1 VLCRLAA
8 AALCVAVRV
17 RAELRLK
24 KEQNVMTGRTLS
36 LTDPLYEYIIAHS
49 VREAPIL
56 ARLREVTRALP
67 DSTMQIGAEQGQ
79 FMALLVKLIGARRC
93 IEVGTFTGYS
103 SLAVALAL
111 PADGTLVTCDINPQT
126 TAIARQ
132 FWREAGMDARI
143 ELRLQPALATLT
155 ELLAGGGANRFDFAF
170 IDADKPA
177 YRAYYD
183 KLLELVR
190 PGGLIAVDNTLWD
203 GEVANASS
211 NDANT
216 VALRAFNDYVHRDE
230 RVDLSL
236 VPIGDGL
243 TLLRKRG

>member
-1 VLCRLAA
+1 
-8 AALCVAVRV
+8 
-17 RAELRLK
+17 
-24 KEQNVMTGRTLS
+24 MTGRTLS
-36 LTDPLYEYIIAHS
+36 LTDSVYDYLVAHS
-49 VREAPIL
+49 VREPPIL
-56 ARLREVTRALP
+56 ARLREATRTLP
-67 DSTMQIGAEQGQ
+67 DATMQIGAEQGQ
-79 FMALLVKLIGARRC
+79 FMALLVKLIAARRC

-111 PADGTLVTCDINPQT
+111 PSEATLITCDINPHT

-132 FWREAGMDARI
+132 FWREAGVAARI
-143 ELRLQPALATLT
+143 ELRLQPALTSLQ
-155 ELLAGGGANRFDFAF
+155 ELLVAGGAGAFDFAF
-170 IDADKPA
+170 IDADKPS

-203 GEVANASS
+203 GEVANPRS
-211 NDANT
+211 NDDNT
-216 VALRAFNDYVHRDE
+216 VALRAFNDYVHHDE

>member
-1 VLCRLAA
+1 
-8 AALCVAVRV
+8 
-17 RAELRLK
+17 
-24 KEQNVMTGRTLS
+24 MTGRTLS
-36 LTDPLYEYIIAHS
+36 LTDSLYDYLVAHS
-49 VREAPIL
+49 VREPPIL
-56 ARLREVTRALP
+56 ARLREATRALP
-67 DSTMQIGAEQGQ
+67 HAMMQIGAEQGQ
-79 FMALLVKLIGARRC
+79 FMALLVKLIAARRC

-111 PADGTLVTCDINPQT
+111 PADATLVTCDIDRET
-126 TAIARQ
+126 SAIAQQ
-132 FWREAGMDARI
+132 FWREAGVAARI
-143 ELRLQPALATLT
+143 ELRLQPALKSLQ
-155 ELLAGGGANRFDFAF
+155 ELLAAGGAGSFDFAF
-170 IDADKPA
+170 IDADKTG

-203 GEVANASS
+203 GEVANPSS
-211 NDANT
+211 NDADT
-216 VALRAFNDYVHRDE
+216 VALRAFNDHVHHDE

>member
-1 VLCRLAA
+1 
-8 AALCVAVRV
+8 
-17 RAELRLK
+17 
-24 KEQNVMTGRTLS
+24 MTGRTLS
-36 LTDPLYEYIIAHS
+36 LTDSVYDYLVRHS
-49 VREAPIL
+49 VREVPIL
-56 ARLREVTRALP
+56 ARLRETTRTLP
-67 DSTMQIGAEQGQ
+67 HANMQIGAEQGQ
-79 FMALLVKLIGARRC
+79 FMALLVKLIAARRC

-111 PADGTLVTCDINPQT
+111 PADAKLITCDIDPQAT
-126 TAIARQ
+126 TIARQ

-143 ELRLQPALATLT
+143 ELHLQPALTTLT
-155 ELLAGGGANRFDFAF
+155 QLLEAGGAASFDFAF
-170 IDADKPA
+170 IDADKPS
-177 YRAYYD
+177 YRQYYD

-203 GEVANASS
+203 GEVANPSS

-216 VALRAFNDYVHRDE
+216 VALRAFNDYVHHDE

-243 TLLRKRG
+243 TLLRRRN

>member
-1 VLCRLAA
+1 
-8 AALCVAVRV
+8 
-17 RAELRLK
+17 
-24 KEQNVMTGRTLS
+24 MTGRTLS
-36 LTDPLYEYIIAHS
+36 LTDSVYDYLVAHS
-49 VREAPIL
+49 VREPPIL
-56 ARLREVTRALP
+56 ARLREATRTMP
-67 DSTMQIGAEQGQ
+67 DARMQIGAEQGQ
-79 FMALLVKLIGARRC
+79 FMALLVKLIAARRC

-111 PADGTLVTCDINPQT
+111 PSEATLITCDINPHT

-132 FWREAGMDARI
+132 FWREAGVAARI
-143 ELRLQPALATLT
+143 ELRLQPALASLQ
-155 ELLAGGGANRFDFAF
+155 ELLVAGGAGAFDFAF
-170 IDADKPA
+170 IDADKPS

-203 GEVANASS
+203 GEVANPRS
-211 NDANT
+211 NDDNT
-216 VALRAFNDYVHRDE
+216 VALRAFNDYVHHDE